1 MQTVLWGQSDDA
13 IVLDTTHFPVVL
25 STWFGRA
32 SAESVRG
39 FYAALEV
46 ALERAKREGKLL
58 INVVDSAHAEVPTAE
73 VRRLIS
79 ELTEVWEKNGAGPD
93 TVKAFVVVENA
104 AIRGVLQVL
113 SWMHPTGGMKSTNV
127 PSLDAAVRAACDAI
141 RERGQ
146 EPPLAFAVGRIT
158 RPARPKR

>member
-1 MQTVLWGQSDDA
+1 MQTVLWGADDDV

-32 SAESVRG
+32 SAESIRP
-39 FYAALEV
+39 FYAALDT
-46 ALERAKREGKLL
+46 ALERARREGKLL
-58 INVVDSAHAEVPTAE
+58 VNVVDSAQAEVPTAE

-79 ELTEVWEKNGAGPD
+79 ELTDAWEKKGAGPD

-113 SWMHPTGGMKSTNV
+113 SWMHPSGGMKSVNV
-127 PSLDAAVRAACDAI
+127 PSLAAAVTAAIEAM
-141 RERGQ
+141 RERGI
-146 EPPLAFAVGRIT
+146 EPPPTFTVGRIT
-158 RPARPKR
+158 RPTRPRH